1 MGKQYRIVETCE
13 GPGVR
18 HHPRS
23 VLISL
28 CFGSLSSLGCP
39 EVDPVSMQILG
50 GDLQK
55 TLVG

>member
-1 MGKQYRIVETCE
+1 MGKQYRLVETSE

-18 HHPRS
+18 HHPGHFPT
-23 VLISL
+23 SL

-39 EVDPVSMQILG
+39 EVDPVSVQILG

-55 TLVG
+55 TL